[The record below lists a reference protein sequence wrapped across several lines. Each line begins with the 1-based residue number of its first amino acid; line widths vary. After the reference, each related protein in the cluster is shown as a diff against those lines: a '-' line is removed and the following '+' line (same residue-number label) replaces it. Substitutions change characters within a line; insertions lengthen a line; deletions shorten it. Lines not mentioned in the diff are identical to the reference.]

1 MGRTS
6 QRAKKQP
13 IEIKEPDEFA
23 VEWARRKY
31 VRYCEYVHHGAWK
44 AGRHHQLIC
53 DALDKVTRGEITRLM
68 IWMPPQHGKSMC
80 VTETFPSYFLG
91 KNPDKRVIEASY
103 NDTFANK
110 FGRKNREKIEE
121 FGSRIWG
128 ITLSEDKKAAAN
140 WDLSGHRGGMLS
152 VGIGG
157 AATGEGADLLI
168 IDDPVKNREEADS
181 QTYRDRLWD
190 EYTSTFKTRV
200 HPKGTIIIIMTR
212 WHEDDL
218 CGRLLNPE
226 HCTPESWH
234 ILKLPAEAEEDDPI
248 GRKPGD
254 PLWPEHGYNAEW
266 LKTQKLAVGSYA
278 FAGLYQQRPSPAEG
292 GILKRS
298 WFQFYDVLPENGTQ
312 VQSWDCTFKDGDMH
326 DYVAGH
332 VWQRTGANYY
342 LVDRVHDHMGI
353 SDTMRSIRTLSA
365 KRPRAR
371 AKLVEDK
378 ANGTAVIEL
387 LKKEISGLIPIN
399 PQGGKVVR
407 AQAIAPYAEAGNIF
421 LPNPARAPWIHDFL
435 EECAA
440 FPNGAHD
447 DDVDAMTQAIN
458 YMAAGIAGSGP
469 PKNYGADRVSPWLSS
484 R

>member
-1 MGRTS
+1 MSEVRRAGRMPVVS
-6 QRAKKQP
+6 RRDF
-13 IEIKEPDEFA
+13 EL
-23 VEWARRKY
+23 EWARRHY
-31 VRYCEYVHHGAWK
+31 LQYCEFAHHGAWVP
-44 AGRHHQLIC
+44 GRHHALIC
-53 DALDKVTRGEITRLM
+53 DRLDAIVQGDLKRLM
-68 IWMPPQHGKSMC
+68 ICMPPRHGKSMA

-91 KNPDKRVIEASY
+91 RFPDRRVMEVSY
-103 NDTFANK
+103 NDTFAQK

-121 FGSRIWG
+121 FGSPLWNIG
-128 ITLSEDKKAAAN
+128 LSQVNHSASN
-140 WDLSGHRGGMLS
+140 WDVDRRRGGMIS
-152 VGIGG
+152 VGFGG

-168 IDDPVKNREEADS
+168 IDDPIKNRAEADS
-181 QTYRDRLWD
+181 KTMRDRIWD
-190 EYTSTFKTRV
+190 EYTSTFSTRI
-200 HPKGTIIIIMTR
+200 HPGAAIIVIMTR

-226 HCTPESWH
+226 YCDVEDWE
-234 ILKLPAEAEEDDPI
+234 ILKLPAMAEDENDLLGRAEGEA
-248 GRKPGD
+248 
-254 PLWPEHGYNAEW
+254 LWPEHGYDEDW
-266 LKTQKLAVGSYA
+266 LRRQKGIIGSYA
-278 FAGLYQQRPSPAEG
+278 FAGLYQQRPAPAEG

-298 WFQFYDVLPENGTQ
+298 WFQFYDVLPDAGTQ
-312 VQSWDCTFKDGDMH
+312 VQSWDCTFKDGDNH

-332 VWQRTGANYY
+332 VWQKTGPNYY

-353 SDTMRSIRTLSA
+353 SDTMRSIRTLTA
-365 KRPRAR
+365 KHPKAR

-387 LKKEISGLIPIN
+387 LRKEISGLIPID

-421 LPNPARAPWIHDFL
+421 LPSPRRAPWVHDFL

-440 FPNGAHD
+440 FPNAVHD

-458 YMAAGIAGSGP
+458 YMAAGTATSLP
-469 PKNYGADRVSPWLSS
+469 PRNYGADRVSPWQ